1 MPSCVS
7 RFIEN
12 WTISWAPSKT
22 PQRIKFR
29 SSSHTQQAG
38 RWLPGPCPYWRV
50 GACLAPFALIFCNN
64 LTILARY
71 RDCNIKIRVAFELD
85 KTNGAVMFVKL
96 PSRSSDDVAK
106 LNSKRSCFGLT
117 RNVTKS
123 LALANEKKNP
133 NQLQFVCELQL
144 ILKVAALKLVV
155 LLPVVTFSA
164 AGT

>member
-1 MPSCVS
+1 M
-7 RFIEN
+7 
-12 WTISWAPSKT
+12 
-22 PQRIKFR
+22 
-29 SSSHTQQAG
+29 
-38 RWLPGPCPYWRV
+38 
-50 GACLAPFALIFCNN
+50 
-64 LTILARY
+64 TILARY

-123 LALANEKKNP
+123 LALDNEKKNP